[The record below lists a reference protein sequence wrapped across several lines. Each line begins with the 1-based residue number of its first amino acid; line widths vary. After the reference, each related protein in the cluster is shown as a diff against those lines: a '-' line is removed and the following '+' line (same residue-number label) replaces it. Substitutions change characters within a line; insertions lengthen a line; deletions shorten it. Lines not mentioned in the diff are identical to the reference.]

1 MTTKTP
7 SKNGKFLGRPSTY
20 NPKYC
25 EQFIELGK
33 QGLSRHQICAQLG
46 VGVHNMYVWETEHED
61 FFRALEES
69 RNNALNYWE
78 NLALNHI
85 VENPGGPRLNTGLWS
100 RSMAARF
107 PREYRENSKV
117 EVSGKDGGA
126 IEVDV
131 IHDFANDLMQDM
143 LSARQADAESADE

>member
-1 MTTKTP
+1 MTTKTS

-20 NPKYC
+20 NPAYC
-25 EQFIELGK
+25 AQVIELGK
-33 QGLSRHQICAQLG
+33 QGLSKHQICAQLG
-46 VGVHNMYVWETEHED
+46 FGVHNMYVWETEHED
-61 FFRALEES
+61 FCRALEES
-69 RNNALNYWE
+69 RNNALKYWE
-78 NLALNHI
+78 DLALNHI
-85 VENPGGPRLNTGLWS
+85 IENPGGPRLNTGLWS

-117 EVSGKDGGA
+117 EVTGKDGGA

-131 IHDFANDLMQDM
+131 IHDFAKDLMQDL

>member
-1 MTTKTP
+1 
-7 SKNGKFLGRPSTY
+7 
-20 NPKYC
+20 
-25 EQFIELGK
+25 
-33 QGLSRHQICAQLG
+33 
-46 VGVHNMYVWETEHED
+46 MYVWETEHED

-131 IHDFANDLMQDM
+131 IHDFAKDLMQDL